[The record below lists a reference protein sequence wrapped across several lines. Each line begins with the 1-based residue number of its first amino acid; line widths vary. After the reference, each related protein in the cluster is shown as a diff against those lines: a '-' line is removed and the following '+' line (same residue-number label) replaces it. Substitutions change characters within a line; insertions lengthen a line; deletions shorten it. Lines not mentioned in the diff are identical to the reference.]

1 MTARGTVVVGGAKG
15 IGQAV
20 SRRLAREPWAG
31 PLLIADID
39 LEAAQTLAGE
49 LRASGVDCR
58 AHHVDVSEPDS
69 ITALATNVPDAER
82 LAVVAGIHISAPS
95 LEAAWHDFERVLD
108 VNVLGN
114 YFVAQAFA
122 RGMVER
128 GSGAIVVLSS
138 VSGRLARVNQA
149 AYCASKA
156 AIRQALRCLALET
169 VPLGVRINTVSPGA
183 TDTSMFRGVAGSLGQ
198 STVRL
203 SDGSLELFRPRVP
216 DGRMSHPDE
225 VASAVAYLLSP
236 ESAHIALQDLVV
248 DGGESMGM

>member
-1 MTARGTVVVGGAKG
+1 MTAGSTVVVGGAKG
-15 IGQAV
+15 IGEAV
-20 SRRLAREPWAG
+20 SRRLSREAWAG
-31 PLLIADID
+31 PLVIADID
-39 LEAAQTLAGE
+39 LEAAEGLVEEMRAAGCE
-49 LRASGVDCR
+49 CR
-58 AHHVDVSEPDS
+58 SHQVDVADLPS
-69 ITALATNVPDAER
+69 IAALAAAIPDAGR
-82 LAVVAGIHISAPS
+82 LAIVAGIHISSPS
-95 LEAAWHDFERVLD
+95 LDAAWDDFKRVLD

-114 YFVAQAFA
+114 FFVAQAFA

-128 GSGAIVVLSS
+128 GGGAIVALSS

-169 VPLGVRINTVSPGA
+169 LPHGVRINTVSPGA
-183 TDTSMFRGVAGSLGQ
+183 TDTSMLRGVAGSLGR
-198 STVRL
+198 STSHL

-216 DGRMSHPDE
+216 DGRLSDPDE

>member
-1 MTARGTVVVGGAKG
+1 MAASSTVVVGGARG
-15 IGQAV
+15 IGEAV
-20 SRRLAREPWAG
+20 SRRLAREAWAG
-31 PLLIADID
+31 PLVIADIAI
-39 LEAAQTLAGE
+39 EAAEGLADE
-49 LRASGVDCR
+49 LRAAGCACR
-58 AHHVDVSEPDS
+58 AHQVDISDPAS
-69 ITALATNVPDAER
+69 IGTLAEIVPDAER
-82 LAVVAGIHISAPS
+82 LAIVAGIHVTAPS
-95 LEAAWHDFERVLD
+95 LEADWQDFDRLLR

-114 YFVAQAFA
+114 FFVAQAFA

-128 GSGAIVVLSS
+128 GSGAIVALSS

-169 VPLGVRINTVSPGA
+169 VPHGVRVNTVSPGA
-183 TDTSMFRGVAGSLGQ
+183 TDTTMLRGVAGALGRSTSL
-198 STVRL
+198 L
-203 SDGSLELFRPRVP
+203 PDGSLELFRPRVP
-216 DGRMSHPDE
+216 DGRLSDPEE

>member
-1 MTARGTVVVGGAKG
+1 MTTGGTVVVGGAKG

-20 SRRLAREPWAG
+20 SRRLAREAWAG
-31 PLLIADID
+31 PLVIADVD
-39 LEAAQTLAGE
+39 LAAAEALASDLGTPG
-49 LRASGVDCR
+49 SDCR
-58 AHHVDVSEPDS
+58 ALRVDISDLAS
-69 ITALATNVPDAER
+69 IAALASAVPDAER
-82 LAVVAGIHISAPS
+82 LAIVAGIHVSAPS
-95 LEAAWHDFERVLD
+95 LEATWPDFERVLG

-114 YFVAQAFA
+114 FFVAQAFA

-128 GSGAIVVLSS
+128 GSGAIVALSS

-169 VPLGVRINTVSPGA
+169 VPHGVRINTVSPGA

-216 DGRMSHPDE
+216 DGRMSDPDE

-236 ESAHIALQDLVV
+236 EAAHIALQDLVV

>member
-1 MTARGTVVVGGAKG
+1 MTVGGTVVVGGAKG

-20 SRRLAREPWAG
+20 SRRLSREAWSG
-31 PLLIADID
+31 PLVIADVD
-39 LEAAQTLAGE
+39 VEAAEALAGE
-49 LRASGVDCR
+49 LRTAGCDCR
-58 AHHVDVSEPDS
+58 AHRVDIADPAS
-69 ITALATNVPDAER
+69 IVALAGAVPDAER
-82 LAVVAGIHISAPS
+82 LAIVAGIHISASS
-95 LEAAWHDFERVLD
+95 LEAAWPDFERVLR

-114 YFVAQAFA
+114 FFVAQAFA

-128 GSGAIVVLSS
+128 GSGAIVALSS

-183 TDTSMFRGVAGSLGQ
+183 TDTSMLRGVAGSLGR
-198 STVRL
+198 STSHL

-216 DGRMSHPDE
+216 DGRMSDPDE

>member
-1 MTARGTVVVGGAKG
+1 MTAGGTVVVGGAKG
-15 IGQAV
+15 IGEAI
-20 SRRLAREPWAG
+20 SRRLSREAWVG
-31 PLLIADID
+31 PLVIADID
-39 LEAAQTLAGE
+39 LAAAEALAGE
-49 LRASGVDCR
+49 LRASGHDLQAYR
-58 AHHVDVSEPDS
+58 VDVSDPGS
-69 ITALATNVPDAER
+69 IAALAAAVPDVER
-82 LAVVAGIHISAPS
+82 LAIVAGIHVSASS
-95 LEAAWHDFERVLD
+95 LEAAWPDFDRVLD

-114 YFVAQAFA
+114 FFVAQAFA

-128 GSGAIVVLSS
+128 GSGAIVALSS

-169 VPLGVRINTVSPGA
+169 VPRGVRINTVSPGA
-183 TDTSMFRGVAGSLGQ
+183 TDTSMVRGVAGSLGQ
-198 STVRL
+198 STSRL
-203 SDGSLELFRPRVP
+203 ADGSLELFRPRVP
-216 DGRMSHPDE
+216 DGRMSDPDE

>member
-1 MTARGTVVVGGAKG
+1 MTARCTVVVGGAKG
-15 IGQAV
+15 IGEAV
-20 SRRLAREPWAG
+20 SRRLAREAWAG
-31 PLLIADID
+31 PLVIADIAF
-39 LEAAQTLAGE
+39 EAAEGLAEE
-49 LRASGVDCR
+49 LRAAGCESR
-58 AHHVDVSEPDS
+58 AHAVDISDPAS
-69 ITALATNVPDAER
+69 IRTLAEAIPDAER
-82 LAVVAGIHISAPS
+82 LAIVAGIHIATPS
-95 LEAAWHDFERVLD
+95 LEADWDDFDRLLR

-128 GSGAIVVLSS
+128 GSGAIVALSS

-169 VPLGVRINTVSPGA
+169 VPHGVRVNTVSPGA
-183 TDTSMFRGVAGSLGQ
+183 TETAMLRGVAGALGR
-198 STVRL
+198 STSHL

-216 DGRMSHPDE
+216 DGRMSDPDE

>member
-1 MTARGTVVVGGAKG
+1 MG
-15 IGQAV
+15 
-20 SRRLAREPWAG
+20 RRASGRRSAAELAREAWAG
-31 PLLIADID
+31 PLVIADVD
-39 LEAAQTLAGE
+39 LAAAEALAGE
-49 LRASGVDCR
+49 LGTPGGDCR
-58 AHHVDVSEPDS
+58 ALRVDISDPAS
-69 ITALATNVPDAER
+69 IAALASAVPDAER
-82 LAVVAGIHISAPS
+82 LAIVAGIHVSAPS
-95 LEAAWHDFERVLD
+95 LEADLAGLRARAG

-114 YFVAQAFA
+114 FFVAQAFA

-128 GSGAIVVLSS
+128 GSGAIVALSS

-169 VPLGVRINTVSPGA
+169 VPHGVRINTVSPGA

-216 DGRMSHPDE
+216 DGRMSDPDE

-236 ESAHIALQDLVV
+236 EAAHIALQDLVV